1 MYWMLT
7 VAPFRRVKLVF
18 ILKLFCQIR
27 WIRLKPH
34 TGTVVEITVCSQTGC
49 IRDGNARLSGRMTL
63 MEWDTKHH
71 CPKEFQAK
79 CTLYKTALVSVLM
92 THFPDVELWSMNKL
106 SNMFLLKP
114 DRKVHMTEMS
124 VNLPTIFC
132 IFSSTDGTFNALG
145 DRVYC
150 FLFLSAG
157 SDQLLMVELKK
168 ISRTIPFF
176 NNESFLK
183 FLQFVASFMLTSL
196 QSFT

>member
-1 MYWMLT
+1 M
-7 VAPFRRVKLVF
+7 
-18 ILKLFCQIR
+18 
-27 WIRLKPH
+27 H
-34 TGTVVEITVCSQTGC
+34 
-49 IRDGNARLSGRMTL
+49 
-63 MEWDTKHH
+63 
-71 CPKEFQAK
+71 
-79 CTLYKTALVSVLM
+79 
-92 THFPDVELWSMNKL
+92 KL
-106 SNMFLLKP
+106 SNMFLLQP
-114 DRKVHMTEMS
+114 NRKVHMSEMS

-132 IFSSTDGTFNALG
+132 IFSCTKNGTFIALV

-196 QSFT
+196 QSFTQQSSNFPPNLNLLGLQWGNRPAGGEPNVSGFCLIATDIHLSVFPIISKFVHVELTPKI